1 MKKGENFL
9 TWKAELAGID
19 RVKSR
24 CEIVLNILTL
34 KAEQA
39 RTDRVKSK
47 NKKRVKTFSPEKAE
61 WAGTGG
67 KK

>member
-39 RTDRVKSK
+39 RTDRVKIRSEEGSK
-47 NKKRVKTFSPEKAE
+47 HSHLKGR
-61 WAGTGG
+61 AGQNWQS
-67 KK
+67 